1 MQLSQTSLLSLQRP
15 LPCLLVVRKSGS
27 AFTYSTFESW
37 GLVTFIYYP
46 GSFLLSI
53 QHLMPLCFDDIVAI
67 TYALHF
73 GKSFLLLING
83 QDLHRTHCRC

>member
-53 QHLMPLCFDDIVAI
+53 QHLMLLAFFLNV
-67 TYALHF
+67 LLF
-73 GKSFLLLING
+73 LFLFLKESFFSF
-83 QDLHRTHCRC
+83 